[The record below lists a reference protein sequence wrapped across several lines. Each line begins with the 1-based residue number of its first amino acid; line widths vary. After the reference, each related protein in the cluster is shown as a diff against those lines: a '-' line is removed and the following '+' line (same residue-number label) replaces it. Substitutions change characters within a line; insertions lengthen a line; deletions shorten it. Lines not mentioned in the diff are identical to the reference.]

1 MFTWRFKTKDYWE
14 AVPVSGHIRSVE
26 QLMALHEPWVT
37 SNAHQVLQIIRAHG
51 GQTSLDEEGL
61 ITVEVE
67 REELAELNAD
77 LAKHGCTLSNE
88 LLHTV

>member
-14 AVPVSGHIRSVE
+14 AVSVSGQIRSVK

-37 SNAHQVLQIIRAHG
+37 SHTHQVLQIIRAHG
-51 GQTSLDEEGL
+51 GRTSLDNEGL
-61 ITVEVE
+61 ITVEVG
-67 REELAELNAD
+67 REKLEEINAD

>member
-1 MFTWRFKTKDYWE
+1 MFTWRFKSKDYWE
-14 AVPVSGHIRSVE
+14 EVPVSEQIRSVE

-37 SNAHQVLQIIRAHG
+37 SSTHQVLQIIGAHG
-51 GQTSLDEEGL
+51 GHTGLDNEGL
-61 ITVEVE
+61 ITVEVG
-67 REELAELNAD
+67 RQNLEEINAD

>member
-1 MFTWRFKTKDYWE
+1 MFTWRFKSKDYWE
-14 AVPVSGHIRSVE
+14 AVPVSGQIRSVE

-37 SNAHQVLQIIRAHG
+37 SNTHQVLQIIRAPG
-51 GQTSLDEEGL
+51 GHTSLDNEGL
-61 ITVEVE
+61 ITVEVG
-67 REELAELNAD
+67 REKLEEINVD